1 MNSART
7 GGFSLPGAPAP
18 GSPAAEVRRLLD
30 IVLLR
35 PADVAAMSVA
45 DLDLALRVTRRAR
58 LLGRLAWQLQERNL
72 LAGMPAAAVEQLN
85 SALAGAEA
93 RHRLA
98 RWELDRIA
106 WALGDVPAIRVSVL
120 KGCAYLLL
128 NLPNAAGRYFADVDL
143 LVAEE
148 DLAAAEACLIEHH
161 WNSKELSEYDQRFYR
176 EWSHELPP
184 LVHVQREV
192 EVDMHHNIVPRTA
205 RLNPQAGLLLEAA
218 RAIPGSRFYA
228 LGQVDLVLHTMTHLM
243 FASDLADTL
252 RDLVDIDILLRHFS
266 AQDDGFWDELLQ
278 RAGQMDLQ
286 RPTFYA
292 LRYARSMLATP
303 VPDGILHASAT
314 RGPPALIVR
323 IMDLLVPRALYPQH
337 PDRPS
342 RVAEIARLL
351 LYIRSHWIS
360 MPPLLLARHLM
371 RKFLVRYV
379 RRPAWFGTA

>member
-1 MNSART
+1 MV
-7 GGFSLPGAPAP
+7 

-30 IVLLR
+30 IVLSR
-35 PADVAAMSVA
+35 PADVIEMSVA
-45 DLDLALRVTRRAR
+45 DLDLTLRVTRRAR
-58 LLGRLAWQLQERNL
+58 LLGLLAFRLRKENL
-72 LAGMPAAAVEQLN
+72 LIRLPETAVEQLN
-85 SALAGAEA
+85 SALAGADA
-93 RHRLA
+93 RDRLA

-106 WALGDVPAIRVSVL
+106 WALGDSPSIRVCVL

-148 DLAAAEACLIEHH
+148 DLDATETCLIERN
-161 WNSKELSEYDQRFYR
+161 WICKELSDYDQRFYR

-184 LVHVQREV
+184 LVHATREV
-192 EVDMHHNIVPRTA
+192 EVDVHHNIVPRTA
-205 RLNPQAGLLLEAA
+205 RLNPQAALLLEAA
-218 RAIPGSRFYA
+218 KAIPGSRFYA
-228 LGQVDLVLHTMTHLM
+228 LSHVDLILHTMTHLM

-278 RAGQMDLQ
+278 RAEQMDLQ

-292 LRYARSMLATP
+292 LRYACSMLATP
-303 VPDGILHASAT
+303 VPDGILHASAA
-314 RGPPALIVR
+314 RGPPAMIIR
-323 IMDLLVPRALYPQH
+323 MMDFLVPRALYPQH

-342 RVAEIARLL
+342 RAAEIARLL

-379 RRPAWFGTA
+379 RRPAWPPSWLHRG